1 MLVLV
6 TDLTPTPDDPS
17 AAPKSP
23 AHRARV
29 IAAAV
34 SAGAFVGIGI
44 GLVATNLGDDAD
56 PSPVSA
62 DGGLNQQQS
71 PFGSTNQGDG
81 TTDLDGDGRVG
92 DPGDFSGSDQFGG
105 NDQFV
110 PPSDQFGDSDDFGGS
125 DQFAPPSDQFGGSDS
140 GATPAPFGGQ
150 TAPDTNSGGS

>member
-1 MLVLV
+1 MLEPV
-6 TDLTPTPDDPS
+6 TDLTPTPEDPS

-29 IAAAV
+29 VAAAV

-44 GLVATNLGDDAD
+44 GLVATNVGDDAD
-56 PSPVSA
+56 PSPISA
-62 DGGLNQQQS
+62 DGGVNQS
-71 PFGSTNQGDG
+71 PFGTTGQGDG

-92 DPGDFSGSDQFGG
+92 DPGDFGGTDSFGG
-105 NDQFV
+105 GDQFV
-110 PPSDQFGDSDDFGGS
+110 
-125 DQFAPPSDQFGGSDS
+125 PPSDQFGGSDS

>member
-6 TDLTPTPDDPS
+6 TDLNPAPEDPS

-56 PSPVSA
+56 PSPISA
-62 DGGLNQQQS
+62 DGGLNQQLS
-71 PFGSTNQGDG
+71 PFGSTGQGEG

-92 DPGDFSGSDQFGG
+92 DPGDFSGSDPFGGGQFGE
-105 NDQFV
+105 
-110 PPSDQFGDSDDFGGS
+110 SDDFGGS

>member
-1 MLVLV
+1 M
-6 TDLTPTPDDPS
+6 TDLAPIPDDPA

-44 GLVATNLGDDAD
+44 GLVATNVSDDAD
-56 PSPVSA
+56 PSPISA
-62 DGGLNQQQS
+62 DGGVNQQQS
-71 PFGSTNQGDG
+71 PFGSTGQGDG
-81 TTDLDGDGRVG
+81 ATDLDGDGRVG
-92 DPGDFSGSDQFGG
+92 DPGDFGGTDPFAPPSGQFDNSDDFGG
-105 NDQFV
+105 NDQF
-110 PPSDQFGDSDDFGGS
+110 
-125 DQFAPPSDQFGGSDS
+125 APPTDQFGGSDS